1 VSEQPDDIDCQDFVE
16 LVTDYLD
23 DALPADERAR
33 IDRHLV
39 TCPGCAT
46 ALAQWRT
53 VIDLAGH
60 LTETDVEG
68 MDPAVRSRLMSVFRR
83 DDKP

>member
-1 VSEQPDDIDCQDFVE
+1 MSDPTDDIDCQDFVE

-23 DALPADERAR
+23 DALPVHERAR

-39 TCPGCAT
+39 TCPGCRA

-53 VIDLAGH
+53 VIDMAGH
-60 LTETDVEG
+60 LAETDVDR
-68 MDPAVRSRLMSVFRR
+68 MDPVVRNRLMEVFRR
-83 DDKP
+83 DEKP